1 MTAAIPS
8 LPMSLA
14 LALLGGAT
22 ALARSPEATVKYPK
36 PPVTSQIDD
45 YHGVKVADPYRKLE
59 DPDAPETRVWIEGEN
74 KVTNAYL
81 DAMPDR
87 KQIRERLTKL
97 WNYERFSAPFQEGGR
112 YFYSKNDGLQNQAVL
127 YVMEKLG
134 GEPRVLLDPNTLSKD
149 GTIAL
154 AGTVVSHDGR
164 HLAYGTSA
172 SGSDWNEW
180 RVRDITTGEDTVDH
194 LKWVKFSSAAW
205 TRDDKGFYY
214 SRYDA
219 PAGHELEAVNKD
231 QKLYYHRLGTP
242 QSEDTLTYAR
252 ADDPELGFGANV
264 SEDGRYLVVFV
275 WKGTDRRNRLYFKD
289 LSAPGSDFVRLF
301 DAFDASYSFIGNDG
315 PTFYIQTDLDAPRK
329 RVVSVNVSDFVPGQA
344 PKLTEL
350 IPQSDGVI
358 NSVGIVADRFVV
370 QLMKDASERVRLYR
384 LDGTFDKEIELPAL
398 GSVGGLDGKRADKE
412 TFYAFTSFTYPTT
425 TFRYDFTTGKSELFR
440 QPKVDFDPAAYET
453 KLVFYPSKD
462 GTKIPL
468 FLVYKK
474 GLKLD
479 GRNPTY
485 LYGYGGFNIPLT
497 PSFSVSRLAWIERGG
512 VYAQAG
518 LRGGS
523 EYGEDWHRGG
533 MLDKKQNVFDD
544 FAAAAQWLIA
554 NKYSTANRIGILGGS
569 NGGLLVGATLNQH
582 PELFGAAVPAVGVMD
597 MLRFHKFTIGWGW
610 TSDYGSADDAE
621 QFKTLYAYSPIHNI
635 KKGTKYPPV
644 LITTADHDDRVV
656 PAHSFK
662 YAATMQAAQGGKAPI
677 LIRIETKAGHGAG
690 KPTSKQIDESADVL
704 GFLWKNLAPRPSVLK
719 RAVKPAA

>member
-1 MTAAIPS
+1 MTAPIAFLPLS
-8 LPMSLA
+8 LV
-14 LALLGGAT
+14 LALLGEAP
-22 ALARSPEATVKYPK
+22 ALVRSPEAALTYPK
-36 PPVTSQIDD
+36 PPLSDQVDD
-45 YHGVKVADPYRKLE
+45 YHGVKVADPYRRLE

-74 KVTNAYL
+74 KVTGAYL
-81 DAMPDR
+81 DAIPDR
-87 KQIRERLTKL
+87 KPIRERLTKL
-97 WNYERFSAPFQEGGR
+97 WNYERYSAPFQEGGR

-134 GEPRVLLDPNTLSKD
+134 GEPRVLLDPNKLSAD

-164 HLAYGTSA
+164 YLAYGTAA

-194 LKWVKFSSAAW
+194 LLWVKFSSAAW
-205 TRDDKGFYY
+205 TLDNKGFYY

-219 PAGHELEAVNKD
+219 PAGHELEAVNKN
-231 QKLYYHRLGTP
+231 QKLYYHRLGAP
-242 QSEDTLTYAR
+242 QTEDTLTYAR
-252 ADDPELGFGANV
+252 PDEPEFAFGASV
-264 SEDGRYLVVFV
+264 TDDGRYLVIFV
-275 WKGTDRRNRLYFKD
+275 SKGTDRRNRLYYKD
-289 LSAPGSDFVRLF
+289 LSAPSGDFVRLF
-301 DAFDASYSFIGNDG
+301 DAFDAHYSFIDNDRA
-315 PTFYIQTDLDAPRK
+315 TFFVQTDLDAPRG
-329 RVVSVNVSDFVPGQA
+329 RVVSVNLNELVPGQA
-344 PKLTEL
+344 PKLKEL

-358 NSVGIVADRFVV
+358 NSVGVVADRFVV
-370 QLMKDASERVRLYR
+370 QLMKDASERVRLHR
-384 LDGTFDKEIELPAL
+384 LDGTFEKEIELPAL
-398 GSVGGLDGKRADKE
+398 GTVGGLGGKRTDKE

-425 TFRYDFTTGKSELFR
+425 TFRYDFKAGKSELFR
-440 QPKVDFDPAAYET
+440 RPKVDFDPAAYET
-453 KLVFYPSKD
+453 KLIFYPSKD

-479 GRNPTY
+479 GQNPTY

-512 VYAQAG
+512 VYAQAC

-523 EYGEDWHRGG
+523 EYGEDWHRAG

-544 FAAAAQWLIA
+544 FAAAARWLIA
-554 NKYSTANRIGILGGS
+554 NNYSSASRIGIAGGS
-569 NGGLLVGATLNQH
+569 NGGLLVGALLNQH

-610 TSDYGSADDAE
+610 VSDYGSSDDAD
-621 QFKTLYAYSPIHNI
+621 QFKWLYAYSPLHNI

-662 YAATMQAAQGGKAPI
+662 YAAALQAAQGGTAPV

-704 GFLWKNLAPRPSVLK
+704 GFLWKNLSPRP
-719 RAVKPAA
+719 AVTKPAA